1 MALRR
6 KAREYAL
13 QMLFQWEM
21 TQQELWRVESGFW
34 KNVKAEKDTR
44 AFANQLFEGAAGDA
58 TQCDALIETHATN
71 WRLDRMAAIDRALL
85 RLSVHELRAGETP
98 FKVVIHEAVEL
109 AKRFSSDEAPKFVN
123 GVLDSV
129 RKGLTRPGS

>member
-1 MALRR
+1 MTLRR

-21 TQQELWRVESGFW
+21 SGQEPWRVESLFW

-44 AFANQLFEGAAGDA
+44 SFANRLLEGAVASIKE
-58 TQCDALIETHATN
+58 CDALIEKHATN
-71 WRLDRMAAIDRALL
+71 WRLDRLAAIDRALL
-85 RLSVHELRAGETP
+85 RLAIHELREGETP

-109 AKRFSSDEAPKFVN
+109 AKKYSSDEAPAFVN
-123 GVLDSV
+123 GVLDAVQKS
-129 RKGLTRPGS
+129 LATRH